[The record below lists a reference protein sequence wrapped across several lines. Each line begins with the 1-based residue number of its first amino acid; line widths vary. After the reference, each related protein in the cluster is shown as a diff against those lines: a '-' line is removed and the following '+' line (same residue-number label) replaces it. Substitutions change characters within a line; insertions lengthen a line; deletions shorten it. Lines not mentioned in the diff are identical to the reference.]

1 MGRKTQITKEKIL
14 QAAYEIL
21 EEAGIGAVGIKAIA
35 ARLGCSTQPVSWHF
49 GSMTELKK
57 ALYSYAGAKLF
68 EELPGQMAGKK
79 AIDAFFASGVYY
91 ISAAC
96 DHPNVFRFIN
106 VDDPMDTIGE
116 EIYGEGGL
124 FSFQFDAEA
133 AQMLAAEYDV
143 DPEIIGETVRD
154 IVVYTHGRAVMMM
167 FDNYRLPMQEACK
180 MVYNMGMKLL
190 HTIGIDPE

>member
-1 MGRKTQITKEKIL
+1 MGRKTRITKEMIL

-21 EEAGIGAVGIKAIA
+21 EESGIGAVGIKAIA
-35 ARLGCSTQPVSWHF
+35 AKLGCSTQPVSWQF
-49 GSMTELKK
+49 GSMTDLKK
-57 ALYSYAGAKLF
+57 ELFMYAGSKLF
-68 EELPGQMAGKK
+68 EGLPAQMAGKK

-96 DHPNVFRFIN
+96 DHPNVFRFTS

-116 EIYGEGGL
+116 PVNDGGSI
-124 FSFQFDAEA
+124 FSLQFDAGA
-133 AQMLAAEYDV
+133 AKLLAAEYDIKLK
-143 DPEIIGETVRD
+143 IITETVND
-154 IVVYTHGRAVMMM
+154 IVIYTHGLAVMMM
-167 FDNYRLPMQEACK
+167 YDSYRLPKEEACK